1 MKDFFR
7 PFTHPDCYK
16 DLFVMIF
23 VTIWLITSLLIYYIC
38 NDTEL
43 VKFIVHPIFIAVFS
57 IFVLMKIY
65 NKQFNEWLNTKL

>member
-7 PFTHPDCYK
+7 PFTNPDCYK

-23 VTIWLITSLLIYYIC
+23 VTIWLITSLLIYCIC
-38 NDTEL
+38 NNTEL
-43 VKFIVHPIFIAVFS
+43 VEFIVHPIFIVVFS

-65 NKQFNEWLNTKL
+65 NKQFNNWLNTKI

>member
-7 PFTHPDCYK
+7 PFIHPNCYK

-23 VTIWLITSLLIYYIC
+23 VALWTITSLLIYCIC
-38 NDTEL
+38 NNIEL
-43 VKFIVHPIFIAVFS
+43 VKSIVHPIFIVVFS

-65 NKQFNEWLNTKL
+65 NKRFNSWLNTKL